1 MRLRAALEGKMPLVS
16 GGVLLSPGSGPPA
29 AVPVDSFMG
38 LGTVCPTTG
47 RGFRGGL
54 ESSDL
59 GREEGE
65 GTRQW
70 AWAPF
75 INRKP
80 LFSGLVASP
89 SAANPSAPTG
99 L

>member
-1 MRLRAALEGKMPLVS
+1 MPL
-16 GGVLLSPGSGPPA
+16 
-29 AVPVDSFMG
+29 DSFMA
-38 LGTVCPTTG
+38 LGTVSPTSG
-47 RGFRGGL
+47 EGFRGSLKG
-54 ESSDL
+54 SDL
-59 GREEGE
+59 GKEEGQ
-65 GTRQW
+65 GIMQW

-89 SAANPSAPTG
+89 SAANLSAPTS

>member
-1 MRLRAALEGKMPLVS
+1 MRA
-16 GGVLLSPGSGPPA
+16 
-29 AVPVDSFMG
+29 
-38 LGTVCPTTG
+38 LGTVRPTLG
-47 RGFRGGL
+47 GGFRRGL
-54 ESSDL
+54 ESLDS
-59 GREEGE
+59 GREEGQ

-89 SAANPSAPTG
+89 SAANLSALTS